1 MFIRLLVLGALFG
14 PCAAL
19 AHEPPAPA
27 YEITRRTVAFYHLG
41 YLFDADNDATPADD
55 AFTPTGAHAWTAD
68 RYAAHLE
75 RVGEIIARLGDESGP
90 EVLALTGLENRRVVE
105 DLLQTTP
112 LRDQSYAVL
121 YPPQQ
126 APAGQQMA
134 LLYKSGTMLV
144 PAVRT
149 LSLADTHQTAG
160 PELLIARGYPVW
172 DDSVFFMVTQWN
184 PHPATGQVAYT
195 EAQRTAAAHRLRGVI
210 DSLKA
215 RNPAQKIV
223 LMGHFGEAPDGPL
236 LTGVLEA
243 DDVVLL
249 SGIVGQ
255 LYNPTKILQRY
266 AQGSTVREGKPYLPD
281 QILMTGSVV
290 RNQTSVRYQQASV
303 RLLND
308 ADMQT
313 EGGRPLAPLMDGTY
327 LTQGASDHFPVSIR
341 LEIRQAAPARRV
353 ISNVPTT
360 D

>member
-1 MFIRLLVLGALFG
+1 MFIRLFVLGALFG

-19 AHEPPAPA
+19 AHEPPAPT
-27 YEITRRTVAFYHLG
+27 YETTRHTVAFYHLG
-41 YLFDADNDATPADD
+41 YLFDAADDATPADD
-55 AFTPTGAHAWTAD
+55 AFTPTGTHAWTAD
-68 RYAAHLE
+68 RYGAHLQ
-75 RVGEIIARLGDESGP
+75 RLGEVIARMGDNNGP
-90 EVLALTGLENRRVVE
+90 EVLALTGLESRRVVE
-105 DLLQTTP
+105 DLLQTAP

-126 APAGQQMA
+126 ALAGQQMA

-144 PAVRT
+144 PAVGT
-149 LSLADTHQTAG
+149 LSLADSSQTAG
-160 PELLIARGYPVW
+160 PELLIARAYPVW

-184 PHPATGQVAYT
+184 PHPATGQVAYS
-195 EAQRTAAAHRLRGVI
+195 EAQRTAAAHRLRSTI

-249 SGIVGQ
+249 SGVVGQ

-266 AQGSTVREGKPYLPD
+266 GQGSTVREGRPYLPD
-281 QILMTGSVV
+281 QIMMTGSVV

-303 RLLND
+303 RLLTD
-308 ADMQT
+308 TDMQT
-313 EGGRPLAPLMDGTY
+313 DGGRPLAPLMDGAY
-327 LTQGASDHFPVSIR
+327 YAQGASDHFPVCIR
-341 LEIRQAAPARRV
+341 LEVRQEAPARRM